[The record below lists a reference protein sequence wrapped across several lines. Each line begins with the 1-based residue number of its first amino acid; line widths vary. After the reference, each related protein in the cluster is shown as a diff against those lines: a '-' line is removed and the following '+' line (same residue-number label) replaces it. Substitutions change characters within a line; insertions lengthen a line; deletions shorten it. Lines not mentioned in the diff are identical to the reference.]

1 MIVVTGMPG
10 AGKDEFIAVARSVG
24 FMDVHMGESVRHYA
38 RLRGIPFTDGD
49 IGRFAAS
56 EREKYGMD
64 IWARR
69 TAEMIRDP
77 ERTVVDG
84 VRNMEEVDA
93 FRERDRNLIV
103 IAIFANREERF
114 RRILG
119 RQRPDD
125 VRSMAELVLRDK
137 RELSFGIGSVIAL
150 ADVMI
155 VNDGTLE
162 EFREKSRKV
171 LQSLPRP

>member
-1 MIVVTGMPG
+1 
-10 AGKDEFIAVARSVG
+10 
-24 FMDVHMGESVRHYA
+24 
-38 RLRGIPFTDGD
+38 
-49 IGRFAAS
+49 
-56 EREKYGMD
+56 MD